1 MTIDLF
7 DKIYGCYY
15 QVVRRALEAAA
26 HEPLTRRDLDRI
38 CAAYGYRESGLT
50 IVPKLTGGEWALLT
64 ANPDGTFRSVLSH
77 PDRLKPP
84 LTALQKSWL
93 KSLLAD
99 PRIRLFLTDE
109 ALAQLTEALQGVEA
123 LYDPEDFRYFDRSL
137 DGDDYESPLYR
148 RNFAVVLNCLRQGRT
163 MKLVYQSPKNG
174 RSAFDAAPCQLQYSS
189 RDDKFRLNCLRRS
202 HGHFSRMVTLN
213 LSRIQVCAMDRGKI
227 PPEAAGMR
235 FTNVHKAAEP
245 VRLKISGERNSLE
258 RCMLHFA
265 NYEKHTEYDEE
276 QKAWICSIYYD
287 TADETELLIEVL
299 SFGPVVQVL
308 GPEPFLKLIRARVK
322 RQHQLFYD
330 VTD

>member
-1 MTIDLF
+1 MTTELF

-15 QVVRRALEAAA
+15 QVVRRALEEAASK
-26 HEPLTRRDLDRI
+26 PLTRRDLERI

-50 IVPKLTGGEWALLT
+50 IVPKLTGGGWALLS
-64 ANPDGTFRSVLSH
+64 AGPDGAFRPVLSH

-93 KSLLAD
+93 KALLAD
-99 PRIRLFLTDE
+99 PRVRLFLTDE

-123 LYDPEDFRYFDRSL
+123 LFDPEDFCYFDRSL
-137 DGDDYESPLYR
+137 DGDDYNSPLYR
-148 RNFAVVLNCLRQGRT
+148 RNFSVVLDALKQGRT
-163 MKLVYQSPKNG
+163 LKLVYQGPKNG

-202 HGHFSRMVTLN
+202 HGRFSRLVTLN
-213 LSRIQVCAMDRGKI
+213 LSRIQVCVTGRGAI
-227 PPEAAGMR
+227 PPEAASIR
-235 FTNVHKAAEP
+235 FTNAHKAAEP

-276 QKAWICSIYYD
+276 QNAWICSIYYD
-287 TADETELLIEVL
+287 TADETELLIEIL

-308 GPEPFLKLIRARVK
+308 GPEPFLRLVRARVK

-330 VTD
+330 VKD